1 MQNNTKSGGVFRAM
15 VNSLFSHL
23 QGMLFFIEDFLIKKN
38 HLYIMDAQ
46 KE

>member
-1 MQNNTKSGGVFRAM
+1 MQNNTKSGGVFREI

-23 QGMLFFIEDFLIKKN
+23 RGMLFFIEDFVIKN
-38 HLYIMDAQ
+38 HFYIMDAQ